1 MAGPYPPEPQRELWQ
16 PPAGWAAP
24 TKPVASWYDK
34 GERLTPAVK
43 SWFDAGL
50 RLKPTGW
57 GLRSE
62 QLAEA
67 DGGAPPAVEAPEAV
81 TAADLAEAS
90 AVAAMSLMSA
100 DDALAYLTQQ
110 KPSLV
115 EAGVPEEEVEQALEV
130 VRAAIK
136 ADVEPPPATPS
147 LETETMTQ
155 AVEMMPPGG

>member
-1 MAGPYPPEPQRELWQ
+1 MAGPFPPEPQRELWQ

-67 DGGAPPAVEAPEAV
+67 AASASQVPAPE
-81 TAADLAEAS
+81 EGES
-90 AVAAMSLMSA
+90 A
-100 DDALAYLTQQ
+100 
-110 KPSLV
+110 
-115 EAGVPEEEVEQALEV
+115 PEESEPAPEGGEEGGVELVGKTVPTGRKRDFLKRIVKGLVGQ
-130 VRAAIK
+130 RN
-136 ADVEPPPATPS
+136 
-147 LETETMTQ
+147 
-155 AVEMMPPGG
+155 